1 MTLSA
6 CLCLHVCVSACVCVY
21 RRRIKYACHVHLL
34 VPLSPSAAVV
44 AVHLALGLILTPLT
58 DKTKTKWDTRET
70 ATETKTK
77 TTTHLRSKLWCTAD
91 CTHGTR
97 RVAVDKHV
105 SRNLLIFQSA
115 ASSAVCRKKSE
126 ENRLTFQPRWKSRF
140 SMLLHIVATS
150 LIRI

>member
-6 CLCLHVCVSACVCVY
+6 CLHVYVCVCVNQ
-21 RRRIKYACHVHLL
+21 RRIKYACHVHLL

-44 AVHLALGLILTPLT
+44 AVHLALGLILPPLT

-70 ATETKTK
+70 ATETKKK
-77 TTTHLRSKLWCTAD
+77 TTTQLRSKLWSTAD

-97 RVAVDKHV
+97 RVAADKHV

-115 ASSAVCRKKSE
+115 ASSAVCRKNQKKTDS
-126 ENRLTFQPRWKSRF
+126 LFSLAGKVGFPRCCTLWQHR
-140 SMLLHIVATS
+140 
-150 LIRI
+150 